1 MTEPTFNPAD
11 FQAPPQIDTLQKV
24 GLGLGIIGL
33 IGLAVGYLSDPAQF
47 FRSYLLA
54 YIFVLGVPIGSLTL
68 LMVHHLSGGRWS
80 LVLRRTFEAASRTI
94 PLMAVL
100 FIPIVLGIH
109 HIYEWSHADVVASD
123 AIVRH
128 KVAYLNT
135 TGFTLRAIGY
145 FVVWSVMALL
155 LTRWSVQ
162 QDTEPFP
169 LDRFNTI
176 SGPGVLIMG
185 LTVTFASVDWV
196 MSLDPH
202 WFSTIF
208 GLWFLMGMAL
218 TALAFSIV
226 VAALLHNN
234 THMARALSA
243 DRFHDYGTLM
253 YAFIMLWAYLSYSQF
268 LIVWS
273 ANLPEEI
280 PYYLRRF
287 GNGWQ
292 GVSLV
297 IVAGHFVLPWLL
309 LLFRSVKRIRKR
321 LVAIAAFM
329 LVMRFLD
336 VFWLIAPW
344 VKQGALGVHW
354 MDIAAVVGMF
364 GLWTGAFCYLLKGRA
379 LLPVGDPYLPEA
391 LADGH

>member
-1 MTEPTFNPAD
+1 MTERHLNPAD

-24 GLGLGIIGL
+24 GLGIGL
-33 IGLAVGYLSDPAQF
+33 LGLVGLVVGFATDHAQF
-47 FRSYLLA
+47 YKSYLLG
-54 YIFVLGVPIGSLTL
+54 YVFVLGIPIGSLAL
-68 LMVHHLSGGRWS
+68 LMIHHLSGGRWS
-80 LVLRRTFEAASRTI
+80 LVLRRTFEASARTL

-100 FIPIVLGIH
+100 FLPIILGIH
-109 HIYEWSHADVVASD
+109 DLYEWSHAEVVASD
-123 AIVRH
+123 PIIRH
-128 KVAYLNT
+128 KAAYLNQA
-135 TGFTLRAIGY
+135 GFILRSVAY
-145 FVVWSVMALL
+145 FVIWSVMALVL
-155 LTRWSVQ
+155 ARWSAQ
-162 QDTEPFP
+162 QDTEDFP
-169 LDRFNTI
+169 LARFNKV
-176 SGPGVLIMG
+176 SGPGVLVLG

-202 WFSTIF
+202 WFSTLF
-208 GLWFLMGMAL
+208 GLWFLVGMAL

-226 VAALLHNN
+226 VASLLHNN
-234 THMARALSA
+234 HHMARALSM
-243 DRFHDYGTLM
+243 DRFHDYGTLL

-268 LIVWS
+268 LIIWS

-280 PYYLRRF
+280 PYYLKRF

-292 GVSLV
+292 GITLV
-297 IVAGHFVLPWLL
+297 IIAGHFVLPWLL
-309 LLFRSVKRIRKR
+309 LLFRVNKRITRR
-321 LVAIAAFM
+321 LVAVASFM

-344 VKQGALGVHW
+344 VKQGAFGVHW
-354 MDIAAVVGMF
+354 MDIAAVLGVF

>member
-1 MTEPTFNPAD
+1 MTEPTLNPAD
-11 FQAPPQIDTLQKV
+11 FQAPPQIDTLQKAGFAVGVLGLV
-24 GLGLGIIGL
+24 GLAIGF
-33 IGLAVGYLSDPAQF
+33 ATDSAQF
-47 FRSYLLA
+47 YRSYLLA
-54 YIFVLGVPIGSLTL
+54 YVFVLGIPLGSLTL

-80 LVLRRTFEAASRTI
+80 LVLRRTFEAAARTI
-94 PLMAVL
+94 PLMALL
-100 FIPIVLGIH
+100 FVPIVLGMH
-109 HIYEWSHADVVASD
+109 TIYEWTHADIVASD
-123 AIVRH
+123 PIIAH
-128 KVAYLNT
+128 KVAYLNPS
-135 TGFTLRAIGY
+135 GFILRAIGY
-145 FVVWSVMALL
+145 FVIWSAMALL
-155 LTRWSVQ
+155 LARWSAQ

-169 LDRFNTI
+169 LDRFNKI

-218 TALAFSIV
+218 TALAFAVV
-226 VAALLHNN
+226 VASVLHNN
-234 THMARALSA
+234 GHMARALSN
-243 DRFHDYGTLM
+243 DRFHDYGTLL

-268 LIVWS
+268 LIIWS

-287 GNGWQ
+287 GDGWQ
-292 GVSLV
+292 AVSLA

-309 LLFRSVKRIRKR
+309 LLFRSMKRIRKR

-329 LVMRFLD
+329 LFMRFLD
-336 VFWLIAPW
+336 VFWLVAPW
-344 VKQGALGVHW
+344 VKQGLGVHW
-354 MDIAAVVGMF
+354 MDVAAVL
-364 GLWTGAFCYLLKGRA
+364 GLLGVWTGVFCVLLKGRA